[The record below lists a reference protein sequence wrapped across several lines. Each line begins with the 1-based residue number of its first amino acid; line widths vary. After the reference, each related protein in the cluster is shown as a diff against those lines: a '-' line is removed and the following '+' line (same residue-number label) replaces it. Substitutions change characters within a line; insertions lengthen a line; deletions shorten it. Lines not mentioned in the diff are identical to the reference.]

1 MRKTVRQWLLE
12 IAVAVENWRT
22 VRRQSVEAEMALTTP
37 SDVVDYLVRSIP
49 AEDREEVRDALPV
62 LLPADFAR
70 AARRI
75 RQGATPSTR

>member
-1 MRKTVRQWLLE
+1 MRKSVRQWLLE

-37 SDVVDYLVRSIP
+37 SDVVDYLIRSIR
-49 AEDREEVRDALPV
+49 AEDREAVRDALPV
-62 LLPADFAR
+62 LLPADFAE

-75 RQGATPSTR
+75 RQAATPLQ

>member
-22 VRRQSVEAEMALTTP
+22 VRRQSVDVEMALRTP
-37 SDVVDYLVRSIP
+37 SGVVEYLVRSIP
-49 AEDREEVRDALPV
+49 AEDREAVRDALPV
-62 LLPADFAR
+62 LLPPDFAE

-75 RQGATPSTR
+75 RQAATPLR